1 MKFTT
6 SFQIRTIKHQIKVT
20 LKLISSGIK
29 SYIDQ
34 LIILEGKLERLEE
47 ALKPSL
53 SEMGKITKNMIK
65 SIKGAV
71 HFTAVEI
78 KAIKS
83 ILESGLLSQ
92 GHTQFKVGRKDYYFL
107 GIEGKEIK
115 VRIGENRTRDF
126 SNEVDYV
133 CSNGTVTL
141 K

>member
-6 SFQIRTIKHQIKVT
+6 NFQIQVIKHQIKAT
-20 LKLISSGIK
+20 LRLIANGIK
-29 SYIDQ
+29 SYVDQ
-34 LIILEGKLERLEE
+34 LIILEDKLESLES
-47 ALKPSL
+47 KPSFSVL
-53 SEMGKITKNMIK
+53 GKITKNMIK
-65 SIKGAV
+65 SIKGSV
-71 HFTAVEI
+71 HFTSTEI

-92 GHTQFKVGRKDYYFL
+92 EHTQFKVGKKDYYFL

-115 VRIGENRTRDF
+115 VRIGENRTRDW

-133 CSNGTVTL
+133 YSNGTVIL